1 MKNVLLLLLFNSHEL
16 QVNKIQDTSCSLLT
30 EKLLLLLPFNYIWL
44 INVKIL

>member
-30 EKLLLLLPFNYIWL
+30 EKAVTF
-44 INVKIL
+44 VTF